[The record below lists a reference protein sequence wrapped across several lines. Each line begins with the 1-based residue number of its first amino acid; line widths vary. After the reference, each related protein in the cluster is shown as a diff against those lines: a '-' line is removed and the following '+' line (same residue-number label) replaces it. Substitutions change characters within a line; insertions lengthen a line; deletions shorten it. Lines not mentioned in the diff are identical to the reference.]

1 MLDLSLS
8 DPVTIKLT
16 YTALLGVLRR
26 DEDKTEGS
34 MTQLPTMVSMIP
46 FSQKPAASRESILP
60 KALY

>member
-8 DPVTIKLT
+8 GPGTINLT
-16 YTALLGVLRR
+16 YTVLLGELRR
-26 DEDKTEGS
+26 DEEKTEGS